1 MKDPTYRQTLGH
13 AWEAVW
19 HNKILWIL
27 GLLSVF
33 LGQLGFS
40 DIFGKVWSV
49 LDNSSVAGE
58 NISILSIFHVS
69 IPIGV
74 WNILGIVWLAIICI
88 SIAVMVVF
96 LAVTSQ
102 GALISYAADWFKT
115 RKHKEIDKS
124 WHNSVKHFWNILL
137 INLVRQAIL
146 FGLLVGFVF
155 VARYFFNSESWVQG
169 FIFALLA
176 VLALVVS
183 LFLSVFSVY
192 TLCYV
197 VLDGKGLVKSLQ
209 KAWTLLHNHFLV
221 SLEVGVVLMLLN
233 LLVVAVIIGG
243 SFFVFLP
250 TAFIWIAAGISNS
263 VSLAVLGLIFGI
275 FLVLL
280 FIVLVAGLF
289 NAFTTS
295 AWVFL
300 FIKMHKEGISSRL
313 IHYARHMFSR

>member
-1 MKDPTYRQTLGH
+1 MKEPTYRQTLGH

-19 HNKILWIL
+19 HNKILWVL
-27 GLLSVF
+27 GLLSLF

-40 DIFGKVWSV
+40 DILGKAWSV
-49 LDNSSVAGE
+49 LDGSSLAGD
-58 NISILSIFHVS
+58 NIGILSIFQVS
-69 IPIGV
+69 IPLGV
-74 WNILGIVWLAIICI
+74 WNVLGVFWLAIICI

-137 INLVRQAIL
+137 INLVRQVL
-146 FGLLVGFVF
+146 LLGLLVGFVF
-155 VARYFFNSESWVQG
+155 VAKYFFNSQSWVQG
-169 FIFALLA
+169 MLFALA
-176 VLALVVS
+176 SVLVLFIS

-192 TLCYV
+192 ALCYV
-197 VLDGKGLVKSLQ
+197 VLDGKGLLKSVK
-209 KAWTLLHNHFLV
+209 KAWVLLSNHFLV
-221 SLEVGVVLMLLN
+221 SLEVGVVLLLLN
-233 LLVVAVIIGG
+233 LLLVAVIIGG
-243 SFFVFLP
+243 SFFAFLP
-250 TAFIWIAAGISNS
+250 AAFIWVAAGISNS

-280 FIVLVAGLF
+280 FIVLIAGLF

-300 FIKMHKEGISSRL
+300 FIKMHKEGVSSRL
-313 IHYARHMFSR
+313 INYFRHLFSK

>member
-1 MKDPTYRQTLGH
+1 MKEPTYRQTLGY

-19 HNKILWIL
+19 HNKILWVF

-40 DIFGKVWSV
+40 DIFGKIWSV
-49 LDNSSVAGE
+49 LDTSSLAGE
-58 NISILSIFHVS
+58 NIGILSTFHVS
-69 IPIGV
+69 IPVGV
-74 WNILGIVWLAIICI
+74 WNILGIFWLAIICI

-124 WHNSVKHFWNILL
+124 WHNGVEHFWNILL
-137 INLVRQAIL
+137 INLVRQVVL

-155 VARYFFNSESWVQG
+155 VAKYFFSSQSWLQG
-169 FIFALLA
+169 LLFALA
-176 VLALVVS
+176 SVLALFVS

-197 VLDGKGLVKSLQ
+197 VLDGKGLVVSIK

-233 LLVVAVIIGG
+233 LLLVAVIIGG
-243 SFFVFLP
+243 SFFAFLP
-250 TAFIWIAAGISNS
+250 TAFIWVAAGISNS
-263 VSLAVLGLIFGI
+263 VSLAVVGLIFGI

-313 IHYARHMFSR
+313 VHYAKHMFSR

>member
-1 MKDPTYRQTLGH
+1 MKEPTYRQTLGY

-49 LDNSSVAGE
+49 LDASSLAGE
-58 NISILSIFHVS
+58 NISILSIFHVNIS
-69 IPIGV
+69 VGV

-88 SIAVMVVF
+88 AIAVMVVF

-137 INLVRQAIL
+137 INLVRQTIL

-155 VARYFFNSESWVQG
+155 VAKYFFSSQSWLQG
-169 FIFALLA
+169 LLFALA
-176 VLALVVS
+176 SVIALFAS

-197 VLDGKGLVKSLQ
+197 VLDGKGLAKSIK
-209 KAWTLLHNHFLV
+209 KAWALLSNHFLV
-221 SLEVGVVLMLLN
+221 SLEVGVILMILN
-233 LLVVAVIIGG
+233 LLLVAVIIGG
-243 SFFVFLP
+243 SFFAFLP

-313 IHYARHMFSR
+313 VHYVKHMFSK